1 MKNIKKY
8 WKEILLGIFILL
20 SLNKCTVACNRDAT
34 INKQNIEILQK
45 DSIINAQS
53 DSLKA
58 FSIRWEENQ
67 KGQANYQTLATG
79 TKEELT
85 NTIGEMKNTIELMTN
100 KIQSLTNENNQ
111 LKKENNKLKQQLKE
125 KVN

>member
-1 MKNIKKY
+1 MKLHVITIATGVYNIY
-8 WKEILLGIFILL
+8 
-20 SLNKCTVACNRDAT
+20 LNDL
-34 INKQNIEILQK
+34 INSVFNVLQK

-58 FSIRWEENQ
+58 SSIRWEENQ

-100 KIQSLTNENNQ
+100 KIQSLTNENNR

-125 KVN
+125 KAN

>member
-8 WKEILLGIFILL
+8 WKEILLGIFVLL
-20 SLNKCTVACNRDAT
+20 SLNKCTVACNRDAI

-45 DSIINAQS
+45 DSIINIQS

-58 FSIRWEENQ
+58 FSIRWEENK

-85 NTIGEMKNTIELMTN
+85 NTISEMKNTIELMTN
-100 KIQSLTNENNQ
+100 KIQSLTNENNR
-111 LKKENNKLKQQLKE
+111 LKKENNKLKQQLNE
-125 KVN
+125 KAN

>member
-8 WKEILLGIFILL
+8 WREILLGIFVIF
-20 SLNKCTVACNRDAT
+20 SLNKCTVACNRDTT

-85 NTIGEMKNTIELMTN
+85 NTIGEMKN

-111 LKKENNKLKQQLKE
+111 LKKENNKLKQQLNE